1 MAAMAWNLDDL
12 ALPTAGREHVHHW
25 FWGDPR
31 TRFAGWQVQG
41 AGFADARNRAAHPI
55 PRRRMQQ
62 WLLLGCHAGGGWFSD
77 VRGQRHPW
85 PAGQAVLLAPGQLH
99 AYGEGD
105 RAWQEWWLLFDG
117 PAAIAAQAAGELA
130 ADARPLPAPP
140 AYAALAP
147 AVVAAGDRL
156 AAGDAA
162 GGARLLALLAEA
174 LALRRPAAGPV
185 ASPALA
191 AVRAELVADPGR
203 AWNLQLLARRHGLG
217 YDAMR
222 RGFRQAYALA
232 PLAFL
237 RRERVNAS
245 CRLLLEGA
253 SVAAA
258 AQAAG
263 FADPF
268 FFSRTFRRLI
278 GLSPRAF
285 VRQAGRGG

>member
-1 MAAMAWNLDDL
+1 MAWNPDDL
-12 ALPTAGREHVHHW
+12 RLPTDGRENVHHW

-41 AGFADARNRAAHPI
+41 AGFADARNRAANPI
-55 PRRRMQQ
+55 PRRRMRQ
-62 WLLLGCHAGGGWFSD
+62 WLLLGCHAGNGWFGD
-77 VRGQRHPW
+77 ARGLRHPW
-85 PAGQAVLLAPGQLH
+85 PAGQVVLLAPGQPH
-99 AYGEGD
+99 AYGEAD
-105 RAWQEWWLLFDG
+105 RAWLEWWLLFDG
-117 PAAIAAQAAGELA
+117 PAAGELA

-140 AYAALAP
+140 AYAAIAP

-156 AAGDAA
+156 TGGDAA
-162 GGARLLALLAEA
+162 AGARLVALLVEA
-174 LALRRPAAGPV
+174 LALRRPTAGPV
-185 ASPALA
+185 AAPALA
-191 AVRAELVADPGR
+191 ALRAELVEDPGR
-203 AWNLQLLARRHGLG
+203 AWNLQLLACRHGLG

-222 RGFRQAYALA
+222 RGFRQAYGLA

-237 RRERVNAS
+237 RRERINAS

-253 SVAAA
+253 SVADA
-258 AQAAG
+258 AQATG

-285 VRQAGRGG
+285 VRQAGRGA